1 MVLAGPTI
9 TITLGT
15 PSGAVTTAAAGANMR
30 WSPSNTA
37 WDVAGN
43 ACSTASRTELGGL
56 DLDF

>member
-1 MVLAGPTI
+1 
-9 TITLGT
+9 
-15 PSGAVTTAAAGANMR
+15 VTTAAAGANMR